1 MDVLLNPNI
10 AYLLLAAGVF
20 FTVLSILSP
29 GTGVLEV
36 LGLITMVLAGWMIYS
51 LSEIINWW
59 SLLVLLVGFV
69 LFFLALKRPNLL
81 AYLAASIAALVVGSA
96 FMFSSN
102 DWWMPAVNPFLALAV
117 SLFMGVFFWIAGR
130 KILEARSIRPTHDLE
145 GLIGEIG
152 VAKTDVHDEGS
163 VQVAGELW
171 TASSKEPIREG
182 THIKVATR
190 DGFVLVVEPV
200 DDEEF

>member
-1 MDVLLNPNI
+1 MDFILNPNF

-20 FTVLSILSP
+20 FTVMAMLSP

-36 LGLITMVLAGWMIYS
+36 LGLITLVLSGWMIFS

-69 LFFLALKRPNLL
+69 LFFLALKRPKQL
-81 AYLAASIAALVVGSA
+81 AYLAASITALVVGSA
-96 FMFSSN
+96 FMFMGD

-117 SLFMGVFFWIAGR
+117 SLFMGVFFWVAGR
-130 KILEARSIRPTHDLE
+130 KIMEAREVRPTHDLE
-145 GLIGEIG
+145 GLIGEFG
-152 VAKTDVHDEGS
+152 VAKTDVHEEGS

-171 TASSKEPIREG
+171 TASSSQPIREG
-182 THIKVATR
+182 THIKVAAR

-200 DDEEF
+200 DSAQF

>member
-1 MDVLLNPNI
+1 MDFLLNPNI

-20 FTVLSILSP
+20 FTVLSMLSP

-36 LGLITMVLAGWMIYS
+36 LALFIMVMAGWMIYS

-69 LFFLALKRPNLL
+69 LFFLALKRPKQI

-96 FMFSSN
+96 FMFSSD

-117 SLFMGVFFWIAGR
+117 SLFLGVFFWIAGR
-130 KILEARSIRPTHDLE
+130 KILEARSVRPTHDLE
-145 GLIGEIG
+145 GLTGEIG
-152 VAKTDVHDEGS
+152 VAKTDVHEEGS

-171 TASSKEPIREG
+171 TASSSNPIREG
-182 THIKVATR
+182 THIKVVGR

-200 DDEEF
+200 DRE